1 MDEAAPAG
9 RPGLTKFIRRN
20 VKTFGDRY
28 VRKSRFIVR
37 PLNHI
42 RRHSLEQTITLVLAG
57 NKNDL
62 RYLTGVPSLVIFPV
76 AILAKE
82 AAAASF
88 SLSKPG
94 KCRSTI

>member
-1 MDEAAPAG
+1 MMRLQQG
-9 RPGLTKFIRRN
+9 RPGLTKFLRRN
-20 VKTFGDRY
+20 VKAFGDRY
-28 VRKSRFIVR
+28 VMKSRLIIR

-42 RRHSLEQTITLVLAG
+42 RRHRLEQTIALVFAG
-57 NKNDL
+57 NKKDL